1 MDRYVITTESYIWAD
16 SEQKAKS
23 LAKYIQGK
31 QRKQYDNQCY
41 ITKLQSAP
49 FGRVGSDTNLIEGEL
64 L

>member
-1 MDRYVITTESYIWAD
+1 MDRYVITTESYIYAD

>member
-1 MDRYVITTESYIWAD
+1 MDRYLITTQYYIYAD
-16 SEQKAKS
+16 DDKKAKS

-41 ITKLQSAP
+41 VTELVSAP
-49 FGRVGSDTNLIEGEL
+49 FGRLGSDKNLIEGEL